1 MLDINLIINHS
12 SDIKNKLLSRGY
24 ELSVNKLEDLYYR
37 RKDIIKKKE
46 DLAANK
52 NQISDQF
59 KTCKDE
65 SEREKLKTSS
75 VNLEN
80 EIQSN
85 KDKLLEIEN
94 NLKNILTSNISKA
107 YLNLKLNEEKII
119 SLLNEFANPKKMA
132 SFFINNATT
141 DFLFIRPSGNPID
154 AKGFE
159 QMITGDIV
167 QEKAEITKIHRF
179 EFLSENIVMC
189 IFTLGSKFT
198 YKGTP
203 NDDLPTVTSIFK
215 KVNNVWKIHWMQRS
229 TGNSDLSIW
238 D

>member
-1 MLDINLIINHS
+1 MLIQ
-12 SDIKNKLLSRGY
+12 
-24 ELSVNKLEDLYYR
+24 
-37 RKDIIKKKE
+37 KK
-46 DLAANK
+46 
-52 NQISDQF
+52 
-59 KTCKDE
+59 C
-65 SEREKLKTSS
+65 
-75 VNLEN
+75 
-80 EIQSN
+80 
-85 KDKLLEIEN
+85 
-94 NLKNILTSNISKA
+94 
-107 YLNLKLNEEKII
+107 
-119 SLLNEFANPKKMA
+119 PH
-132 SFFINNATT
+132 FFVENATP

-159 QMITGDIV
+159 QMITGDII

-198 YKGTP
+198 YKGTA

-229 TGNSDLSIW
+229 TGNSDLSLW